1 MAADQTHESCLNCG
15 KPLVGQYCAHCG
27 QQDVDRR
34 QPFWILLG
42 DILRE
47 TFDVDSRVART
58 LVALLT
64 RPGFLTAEYC
74 AGRRTKY
81 SPPLRLYLLISLLF
95 FLSLALQRG
104 ILPDIN
110 AGDLPA
116 AAAAAQAA
124 ASADDPL
131 GMLDVYPR
139 LAEEVRDYV
148 PVLVFMML
156 PIFALLLKIFYR
168 HRFYFEHIIYAL
180 HTHSILFI
188 FAGLVLPFEERANTE
203 SLSLAIQ
210 LVLLAYIL
218 WYLFRSLRVVYEESR
233 TRTTGKLL
241 ALVMLYS
248 GLAGVSTEILVHAAL
263 TYAGVPEAVTFN

>member
-168 HRFYFEHIIYAL
+168 HRFYFEHVIYAL